1 MKILIFRFD
10 QYILPLLF
18 SGDLVDISSI
28 LFYNVFRFLACFLI
42 RFLPSKDVFFKYELA
57 SYEHLISS
65 IEAQPN
71 AAVREVLEWFLRK
84 IHCRQKWPSKY
95 LYCYA

>member
-1 MKILIFRFD
+1 MKSLIFRFD
-10 QYILPLLF
+10 QHILSPRS
-18 SGDLVDISSI
+18 SGNIVDISSM
-28 LFYNVFRFLACFLI
+28 LFYNVFRFSACFLI
-42 RFLPSKDVFFKYELA
+42 RFLPFKDVFFKYELA

-84 IHCRQKWPSKY
+84 IHCRQK
-95 LYCYA
+95 